1 MGVRKKFLVAVLLA
15 LLFSSAILAGCGG
28 KNTGAGGG
36 GSAPAGSQP
45 EGTSGQSAKT
55 VTLKMTHFQPGSED
69 QPAHAASLQFKEYVE
84 KESNGTI
91 QVEIYPASALGDAD
105 VVLEG
110 MQLGSIQMGIVHDGP
125 VSTVYP
131 PIGVFNLPYLFR
143 SPEEAWKVW
152 DGEFTQKLF
161 EDMAA
166 QTGVRPLALADNGI
180 RHFTNS
186 KHEIRSVDDLK
197 GLKIRIQ
204 PGKLY
209 EEFIRATGASP
220 SAIGWTELPAAL
232 EQKVVDGQEN
242 GVTNILAASLY
253 QTQKYVT
260 LDGHIF
266 SFHAYLISDKFF
278 QSLTPEQQKVI
289 VDGVNLVK
297 STHRQMTSSQ
307 DRNAA
312 TILSEKGMTVT
323 ELAPEEIERFRQVT
337 QPPVVEWMKK
347 EIGAD
352 WVDGVLKEVE
362 AARKG

>member
-1 MGVRKKFLVAVLLA
+1 MVKKKLGVSA
-15 LLFSSAILAGCGG
+15 LSAILFGAIVLSGCSSSSGDES
-28 KNTGAGGG
+28 
-36 GSAPAGSQP
+36 SAPAGTQN
-45 EGTSGQSAKT
+45 SGGGEP
-55 VTLKMTHFQPGSED
+55 VTLKITHFQPASAD
-69 QPAHAASLQFKEYVE
+69 QPAQAASLQFKEYVE
-84 KESNGTI
+84 KESNGSI
-91 QVEIYPASALGDAD
+91 KVEIYPASQLGDAN

-125 VSTVYP
+125 VATVYP

-143 SPEEAWKVW
+143 DSNEAWKVF
-152 DGEFTQKLF
+152 DSEFTTSMS

-166 QTGVRPLALADNGI
+166 KTGLRFLALADNGI

-186 KHEIRSVDDLK
+186 KHEIKSIDDLK
-197 GLKIRIQ
+197 GLKMRIQ

-209 EEFIRATGASP
+209 EEFMKATGASP
-220 SAIGWTELPAAL
+220 STIGWTELPAAL

-260 LDGHIF
+260 LDGHIY
-266 SFHAYLISDKFF
+266 SFHAYMISDKFF

-297 STHRQMTSSQ
+297 ATHRNMTAEQ

-312 TILSEKGMTVT
+312 QILSEKGMTVT
-323 ELAPEEIERFRQVT
+323 ELSPEEIEKFRQAT
-337 QPPVVEWMKK
+337 QPPVVEWMKTDVGN
-347 EIGAD
+347 E
-352 WVDGVLKEVE
+352 WVDGILKEVE
-362 AARKG
+362 IARNG